1 MIIVAILF
9 IWLIIRLSQAIKS
22 QKEKNALILR
32 FFIIFLI
39 ITGAL
44 VILQYELDLKG
55 FTDGT
60 YGSDANVYYQKSL
73 DLANGKIL
81 FPSIRFSDKPGYYI
95 WGALIELTSFYKSVI
110 WIKICNLLIFLHLLL
125 SIYLILRKN
134 KISART
140 ALLAISVISIC
151 GILVWT
157 TIRNLKDILLAFLI
171 IESILVWEN
180 YFESKRDLFQ
190 KIKLLV
196 YLGIILLIL
205 SSLRAFFIF
214 VVLAISV
221 YYILKFPRSRLLKI
235 AFLLIVIFVG
245 ILVFVKFYPP
255 VVLVHE
261 YKISTE
267 YVLQRESS
275 AIANFIKQL
284 SPSKRLLFG
293 TIRYIILPVPFK
305 YLKTLIAD
313 QSTKSYFTGFS
324 DNFWKLESSFLW
336 WLLLPFIILGIFT
349 KKYWKNRAITA
360 LGIWTFLSLL
370 VYGFMLVGG
379 VDCRQKIPLYIFGII
394 LSVMKIKDLGIR
406 KFSLYFSVG
415 GFILTIIGLW
425 WTLH

>member
-9 IWLIIRLSQAIKS
+9 IWLIIRLTRATKN

-44 VILQYELDLKG
+44 ILFQYELNIKG
-55 FTDGT
+55 FTDRT
-60 YGSDANVYYQKSL
+60 YGSDAAFYYQKSL
-73 DLANGKIL
+73 DLVNGITPL
-81 FPSIRFSDKPGYYI
+81 SSIRLSDKPGYYI
-95 WGALIELTSFYKSVI
+95 WGALIELSSFYKSVI

-140 ALLAISVISIC
+140 ALLAISIISIC

-157 TIRNLKDILLAFLI
+157 TIRNLKDILIAFLM

-180 YFESKRDLFQ
+180 YFESKRDIFQ
-190 KIKLLV
+190 KIKLLI
-196 YLGIILLIL
+196 YLGIIFLIL
-205 SSLRAFFIF
+205 STLRAFFIF
-214 VVLAISV
+214 AILAISI
-221 YYILKFPRSRLLKI
+221 YYILKFLKSRLLKI
-235 AFLLIVIFVG
+235 TFTLIVIFVS
-245 ILVFVKFYPP
+245 ILVAAKFYSP

-275 AIANFIKQL
+275 TTANFIKQI
-284 SPSKRLLFG
+284 SPPIRLLFG
-293 TIRYIILPVPFK
+293 AIRYVILPVPFK
-305 YLKTLIAD
+305 YLKTLTAD
-313 QSTKSYFTGFS
+313 QSAKSYFTGFS

-336 WLLLPFIILGIFT
+336 WLLLPFTILGTFNR
-349 KKYWKNRAITA
+349 KYWKNRAITA

-370 VYGFMLVGG
+370 VYGFMFVGV

-394 LSVMKIKDLGIR
+394 LSVMKIKDSGIR
-406 KFSLYFSVG
+406 KVSLYFPVG
-415 GFILTIIGLW
+415 GFILIIIGLW